1 MARTPV
7 RRSPLAMVVL
17 AQLIEGPMHVYRM
30 QQLIRERGKDTVV
43 NVAQRNSVYQT
54 VERLERAGL
63 VEVAGTDR
71 QPGRPERT
79 VYRITPAGRET
90 LREWL
95 QTMLS
100 TPAREFPEFPAALAF
115 VPVLTPDTVARLL
128 RHRVERLEQ
137 ALVDLDRQR
146 AAAAAVPRLF
156 LLEDEYRA
164 NQLRAE
170 LEWVRRLVADLESGA
185 LTWDEAWIR
194 EVAAALEG
202 TTATAGGAG
211 ADR

>member
-1 MARTPV
+1 MTRSSV

-17 AQLIEGPMHVYRM
+17 AQLVEEPMHVYRM

-71 QPGRPERT
+71 QAGRPERT

-90 LREWL
+90 LQEWL
-95 QTMLS
+95 HTMVS

-115 VPVLTPDTVARLL
+115 LPVLAPGTVAALL
-128 RHRVERLEQ
+128 RDRAERLEQ
-137 ALVDLDRQR
+137 ALADVDDDR

-170 LEWVRRLVADLESGA
+170 LEWVRGLVDDLESGE

-202 TTATAGGAG
+202 AGVR

>member
-1 MARTPV
+1 MTRSSV

-17 AQLIEGPMHVYRM
+17 AQLVEEPMHVYRM

-71 QPGRPERT
+71 KSGRPERT

-90 LREWL
+90 LQEWL
-95 QTMLS
+95 HTMVS

-115 VPVLTPDTVARLL
+115 LPVLAPGTVAALL
-128 RHRVERLEQ
+128 RDRAERLEQ
-137 ALVDLDRQR
+137 ALAAVDDGR

-170 LEWVRRLVADLESGA
+170 LEWVRGLVDDLESGE

-202 TTATAGGAG
+202 AGVR

>member
-1 MARTPV
+1 MTRSPV

-17 AQLIEGPMHVYRM
+17 AQLVEEPMHVYRM

-71 QPGRPERT
+71 QAGRPERT

-90 LREWL
+90 LQEWL
-95 QTMLS
+95 HTMLS

-115 VPVLTPDTVARLL
+115 LPVLAPGTVAALL
-128 RHRVERLEQ
+128 RDRAERLEQ
-137 ALVDLDRQR
+137 ALADVDDGR

-170 LEWVRRLVADLESGA
+170 LEWVRGLVDDLESGE

-202 TTATAGGAG
+202 AGVR

>member
-17 AQLIEGPMHVYRM
+17 AQLVEGPMHVYRM

-128 RHRVERLEQ
+128 RDRVERLEQ

>member
-17 AQLIEGPMHVYRM
+17 AQLVEGPMHVYRM

>member
-1 MARTPV
+1 
-7 RRSPLAMVVL
+7 MVVL

>member
-1 MARTPV
+1 MTRSPV

-17 AQLIEGPMHVYRM
+17 AQLVEEPMHVYRM

-71 QPGRPERT
+71 QAGRPERT

-90 LREWL
+90 LQEWL
-95 QTMLS
+95 HTMLS

-115 VPVLTPDTVARLL
+115 LPVLAPGTVAALL
-128 RHRVERLEQ
+128 RDRAERLEQ
-137 ALVDLDRQR
+137 ALADVDDGR

-170 LEWVRRLVADLESGA
+170 LDWVRGLVDDLESGE

-202 TTATAGGAG
+202 AGVR

>member
-1 MARTPV
+1 MTRSPV

-17 AQLIEGPMHVYRM
+17 AQLVEEPMHVYRM

-71 QPGRPERT
+71 QAGRPERT

-90 LREWL
+90 LQEWL
-95 QTMLS
+95 HTMVS

-115 VPVLTPDTVARLL
+115 LPVLAPGTVAALL
-128 RHRVERLEQ
+128 RDRAERLEQ
-137 ALVDLDRQR
+137 ALADVDDGR

-170 LEWVRRLVADLESGA
+170 LDWVRGLVDDLESGE

-202 TTATAGGAG
+202 AGVR